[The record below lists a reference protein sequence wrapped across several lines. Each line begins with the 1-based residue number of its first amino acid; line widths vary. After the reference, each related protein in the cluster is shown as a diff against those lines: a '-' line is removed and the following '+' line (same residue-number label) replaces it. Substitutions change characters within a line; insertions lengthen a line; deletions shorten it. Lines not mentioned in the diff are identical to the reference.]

1 MLTQTTKDIALNEFV
16 ARTSDPRNRRRL
28 TSKLVEDSFA
38 VAQQFVDAQS
48 EYESGNVI
56 APADNARP
64 KPSPVDVQ
72 LWDPEAMAPMVR
84 DGQKVMTTVTPD
96 VGAFPA
102 GLDFNHHFVQAHL
115 IGRLKLGMPLP
126 SCLWTME
133 QEIAIAKLASDAGV
147 PNPLKPAVKC

>member
-1 MLTQTTKDIALNEFV
+1 MQAENAYD
-16 ARTSDPRNRRRL
+16 ARQRD
-28 TSKLVEDSFA
+28 
-38 VAQQFVDAQS
+38 
-48 EYESGNVI
+48 I